1 MNATISRLV
10 QSVKIIHNLH
20 RWKYKEQNCLLVT
33 TLSLSVYMHMNLIAY
48 VVCLSQLH
56 ICPLSGYDHINN
68 VTAIVTAATST
79 GPVHPKLRATVS
91 PVCMQRLLPAP
102 LYWL

>member
-10 QSVKIIHNLH
+10 QSVKTIHNLH
-20 RWKYKEQNCLLVT
+20 RWKYNGQNGLLVT

-56 ICPLSGYDHINN
+56 SCLLSGYDLINN
-68 VTAIVTAATST
+68 VAAIVTCTLA
-79 GPVHPKLRATVS
+79 VL
-91 PVCMQRLLPAP
+91 
-102 LYWL
+102 WL